1 MGRGIR
7 QYEEVPL
14 NEPTENKGPKVPP
27 SYPPRTPP
35 PQKKPVELPRPEP
48 KKKSVHAALPLPG
61 PRQARVETRR
71 PRMAV
76 RNRRVSNWVFPT
88 DSWAAGKAVRNV
100 TQTVRGWKYSHPRDS
115 LLEECVRLLV
125 DTAVKDAGKRVS
137 VHLAD
142 QDGMVLVVVLSHTE
156 AEPDQTMLASLAS
169 VAGTVSCGTDAS
181 DEGRRIWALL
191 STEPPRSRTPAA

>member
-1 MGRGIR
+1 M
-7 QYEEVPL
+7 

-35 PQKKPVELPRPEP
+35 PQKKPVEPPRPEP
-48 KKKSVHAALPLPG
+48 KTKTVRTALPLLG
-61 PRQARVETRR
+61 SGQARIETRR

-76 RNRRVSNWVFPT
+76 RNRRVSNWVFPA
-88 DSWAAGKAVRNV
+88 DSWAADKAVRNV
-100 TQTVRGWKYSHPRDS
+100 TQAVHSWAYSHPRDS
-115 LLEECVRLLV
+115 LLEVTVRLLV

-142 QDGMVLVVVLSHTE
+142 QDGMLLVVVLSHTE
-156 AEPDQTMLASLAS
+156 AGPDQTVLASLAS
-169 VAGTVSCGTDAS
+169 VTGTVSCGTDAS

>member
-1 MGRGIR
+1 M
-7 QYEEVPL
+7 

-35 PQKKPVELPRPEP
+35 PQKKPVEAPRPAPETKP
-48 KKKSVHAALPLPG
+48 VTTALPLPG
-61 PRQARVETRR
+61 PGQARLETRR

-76 RNRRVSNWVFPT
+76 RNRRVSNWVLAADP
-88 DSWAAGKAVRNV
+88 WAAGKAVRHV
-100 TQTVRGWKYSHPRDS
+100 TQAVRGWEYSHPRDGH
-115 LLEECVRLLV
+115 LRETVRLLV
-125 DTAVKDAGKRVS
+125 DAAVKDAGKRVS

-142 QDGMVLVVVLSHTE
+142 QDGMLLVVVLSHAE
-156 AEPDQTMLASLAS
+156 AEPDQTVLTTLAG
-169 VAGTVSCGTDAS
+169 VTGTVSCGTDAS

>member
-1 MGRGIR
+1 M
-7 QYEEVPL
+7 

-48 KKKSVHAALPLPG
+48 KTTPGTTALPLPG

-76 RNRRVSNWVFPT
+76 RNRRVSNWVFPA

-100 TQTVRGWKYSHPRDS
+100 TRTVRGWEYSHPRDS

-125 DTAVKDAGKRVS
+125 DAAVRDAGRRVS

-142 QDGMVLVVVLSHTE
+142 QDGLVLVVVLSHTE
-156 AEPDQTMLASLAS
+156 AEPDQTVLTSLAA
-169 VAGTVSCGTDAS
+169 VTGTVSCGADAS
-181 DEGRRIWALL
+181 DEGRRIWSLL
-191 STEPPRSRTPAA
+191 STEPPRTRTPAA

>member
-1 MGRGIR
+1 M
-7 QYEEVPL
+7 

-48 KKKSVHAALPLPG
+48 KTKPVSTMLPLPG
-61 PRQARVETRR
+61 PGQARIETRR

-76 RNRRVSNWVFPT
+76 RNRRVSNWVLAADP
-88 DSWAAGKAVRNV
+88 WAAGKAVRRV
-100 TQTVRGWKYSHPRDS
+100 IQTVRGWEYSHPQDEC
-115 LLEECVRLLV
+115 LEETVRLLV
-125 DTAVKDAGKRVS
+125 STAVEDAGKRVS

-142 QDGMVLVVVLSHTE
+142 QDGMILVVVLSHTG
-156 AEPDQTMLASLAS
+156 AEPDQSVLSTLAGISA
-169 VAGTVSCGTDAS
+169 TVSCGVDAS

-191 STEPPRSRTPAA
+191 STEPPRLRTPAA